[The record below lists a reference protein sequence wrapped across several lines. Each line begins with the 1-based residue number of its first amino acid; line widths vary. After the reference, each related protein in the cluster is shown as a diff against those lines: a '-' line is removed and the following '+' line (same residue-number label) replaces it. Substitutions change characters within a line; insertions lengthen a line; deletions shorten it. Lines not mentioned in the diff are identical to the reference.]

1 MESPQLF
8 WQAFILAQTPDKAAN
23 HQKGFAKMQPPRRMS
38 CARRGSGDKCSAGGA
53 FVDWDDLRVFL
64 AVARTESLSAA
75 GKRLKI
81 DPATA
86 GRRIL
91 RLEESTGTRLFCK
104 SPQGYAL
111 TEAGARLLP
120 LAEQVERATLAVGE
134 SLTGPGGLTGLIR
147 LGAPDGCANYLL
159 PQVLS
164 RICDANP
171 GLEVQI
177 VALPRVFN
185 LSKREAD
192 LAIGV
197 SRPEAGRLTV
207 QKLTDYRLHL
217 SASRDYLLRHPLIDP
232 ADLRQHRFV
241 GYIPDMIFDKEL
253 DYLSEIGAGPASLT
267 SNSVSVQLNW
277 LRHGAGVGV
286 VHDFALP
293 AAPELVRVLPDHIA
307 LTRAFWL
314 IRHQDDARLDRL
326 NRFSDQ
332 LLREV
337 RAEIQQLESWGLPAQ
352 QRR

>member
-1 MESPQLF
+1 M
-8 WQAFILAQTPDKAAN
+8 
-23 HQKGFAKMQPPRRMS
+23 
-38 CARRGSGDKCSAGGA
+38 
-53 FVDWDDLRVFL
+53 DWDDLRVFL
-64 AVARTESLSAA
+64 AVSRSESLSAA

-81 DPATA
+81 DPATV
-86 GRRIL
+86 GRRIA
-91 RLEESTGTRLFCK
+91 RLEQDTGARLFTR

-111 TEAGARLLP
+111 TDEGARLIP
-120 LAEQVERATLAVGE
+120 HAEQAERAALGATEGL
-134 SLTGPGGLTGLIR
+134 SGPGGLTGLVR

-159 PQVLS
+159 PQVLA

-192 LAIGV
+192 MAIAV

-217 SASRDYLLRHPLIDP
+217 AASRDYLDRSPPIRRLE
-232 ADLRQHRFV
+232 DLQGHRII

-253 DYLSEIGAGPASLT
+253 DYLGEIGLAEVGATVAPLA

-277 LRHGAGVGV
+277 LRHGAGIGV

-293 AAPELVRVLPDHIA
+293 AAPELRRILPDRIS

-314 IRHQDDARLDRL
+314 IRHADDGRVGRL
-326 NRFSDQ
+326 NRFAD
-332 LLREV
+332 LLVQGVRREMARLEALADASV
-337 RAEIQQLESWGLPAQ
+337 RNA
-352 QRR
+352 

>member
-1 MESPQLF
+1 M
-8 WQAFILAQTPDKAAN
+8 
-23 HQKGFAKMQPPRRMS
+23 
-38 CARRGSGDKCSAGGA
+38 
-53 FVDWDDLRVFL
+53 DWDDLRIFL

-81 DPATA
+81 DPATV
-86 GRRIL
+86 GRRIA
-91 RLEESTGTRLFCK
+91 RLEETTRARLFAK

-111 TEAGARLLP
+111 TEAGTRLMP
-120 LAEQVERATLAVGE
+120 HAEAAERATLGAEE
-134 SLTGPGGLTGLIR
+134 SLSGPGGLTGQIR

-159 PQVLS
+159 PQVLA

-192 LAIGV
+192 MAIAV
-197 SRPEAGRLTV
+197 SRPDAGRLTV
-207 QKLTDYRLHL
+207 QKLTDYHLHL
-217 SASRDYLLRHPLIDP
+217 AASQSYLAARPVRGPQDLRH
-232 ADLRQHRFV
+232 HRFV

-253 DYLSEIGAGPASLT
+253 DYLAEIGAGPAALT

-293 AAPELVRVLPDHIA
+293 SAPDLVRILPDRIH

-314 IRHQDDARLDRL
+314 IRHEGDSRLVRL
-326 NRFSDQ
+326 NRFADL

-337 RAEIQQLESWGLPAQ
+337 RQEMARLEAAVAASELRA
-352 QRR
+352 